1 MGKGDKKSK
10 KGKRFLGSYGVSRSQ
25 KKKTVTADIPAEKT
39 KKPKPPKEEVKEKPK
54 AAKKETAEEKPK
66 AAKKEAA
73 EAKPKA
79 PKKEAAEKKPAA
91 AKAEAKKKNTEE

>member
-10 KGKRFLGSYGVSRSQ
+10 KGKRFLGSYGVTRKQ
-25 KKKTVTADIPAEKT
+25 KTEKVTAAPSAEKVKT
-39 KKPKPPKEEVKEKPK
+39 PKPAKENAE
-54 AAKKETAEEKPK
+54 AAVEEKPK

-79 PKKEAAEKKPAA
+79 PKKEAAEKTEAAPKAA
-91 AKAEAKKKNTEE
+91 AKKKTKEE